1 MRTPAPK
8 RSLTLREREI
18 LKRCIIFAAGSL
30 FFFTMAAMRANSGEY
45 YRGNNGNSF
54 GQHDMW
60 LTPEDDDN
68 AMSDDDYIMAARMTR
83 QVVGPRPVYN
93 RRKASLI
100 HDSVT
105 IIINENTASEVSSS
119 NDLKRDTSNS
129 MNVQSL
135 LFPKLFGARQWSAEN
150 GNNAP
155 KTIDYTNS
163 RKHKSDSTIERY
175 QTLQSTLT
183 GKVIDVQPNGYL
195 VIEARK
201 TVNVNG
207 EEQVVIL
214 TGVVNPDHMDSESSV
229 YADRIMDLYVKYS
242 GDGPMTRMD
251 KRGWGSKIVDFLNP
265 F

>member
-1 MRTPAPK
+1 MRTQTPK

-18 LKRCIIFAAGSL
+18 LKRCIIFAAGAL
-30 FFFTMAAMRANSGEY
+30 FFFTMAAIRANAGDY
-45 YRGNNGNSF
+45 YRVPAMNSY

-60 LTPEDDDN
+60 LAPDDDDN

-93 RRKASLI
+93 RRKASQP

-105 IIINENTASEVSSS
+105 IVINENTASEIASS
-119 NDLKRDTSNS
+119 NDLKRNSSNNL
-129 MNVQSL
+129 NVQSL
-135 LFPKLFGARQWSAEN
+135 LFPKILGTRQWNAEN
-150 GNNAP
+150 GNAP
-155 KTIDYTNS
+155 KTIDYSNG
-163 RKHKSDSTIERY
+163 RAHKSDSTIERTQY
-175 QTLQSTLT
+175 FRATLT

-214 TGVVNPDHMDSESSV
+214 TGIVNPDHMDSNSSIF
-229 YADRIMDLYVKYS
+229 ADRIMDLYVKYD
-242 GDGPMTRMD
+242 GAGPMSRMD
-251 KRGWGSKIVDFLNP
+251 KRGWGSKVIDFLNP

>member
-1 MRTPAPK
+1 MRTRAPK
-8 RSLTLREREI
+8 RSLTLREKEI
-18 LKRCIIFAAGSL
+18 LKRCIIFATGSL
-30 FFFTMAAMRANSGEY
+30 FFFMMAAVRANSAEY
-45 YRGNNGNSF
+45 YRSSANGSY
-54 GQHDMW
+54 GQHDLW
-60 LTPEDDDN
+60 LSPDDDDN

-93 RRKASLI
+93 RRKASQP

-105 IIINENTASEVSSS
+105 IVVDENTASEVSSS
-119 NDLKRDTSNS
+119 NDLKRDSSNS
-129 MNVQSL
+129 ANIQSL
-135 LFPKLFGARQWSAEN
+135 LFPKLFGTRQWNAEN
-150 GNNAP
+150 GNAP
-155 KTIDYTNS
+155 KTIEYTNS
-163 RKHKSDSTIERY
+163 RTHKSDSTIERY

-207 EEQVVIL
+207 EEQIVIL
-214 TGVVNPDHMDSESSV
+214 TGVVNPDHMDSNSSV

-242 GDGPMTRMD
+242 GTGPMTRMD
-251 KRGWGSKIVDFLNP
+251 KRGWGSKIIDFVNP